1 MATNDRKETKQ
12 EFLLSCLRTISAR
25 CRQYI
30 LEVETIGVAVKN
42 GRITDH
48 EGTEWA
54 RETGLLDQR
63 MLDAL
68 THWSDVDDTATLPG
82 RHYSKHPTVVALGR
96 EASSGAS
103 GDGVREDEN
112 SLSNRKHGA
121 G

>member
-68 THWSDVDDTATLPG
+68 THWSDVDDSAAVSG
-82 RHYSKHPTVVALGR
+82 NDYSKHPTVVALGGK
-96 EASSGAS
+96 EVGSPS
-103 GDGVREDEN
+103 GDRGRQNEN
-112 SLSNRKHGA
+112 SLGNRKYGA